1 MRVYS
6 YVIVVDQGSA
16 PNYDAPFVT
25 LAVCKPR
32 IRRSARVGDLVLA
45 FTGKALGPEP
55 HAVRWAG
62 VVSEKLTFAE
72 YWRDE
77 RFQRKKPGQSA
88 RPDNIYQPGPGGLVQ
103 VPNSTHDESNVERD
117 LKSEDVLV
125 FDRAWRFDGVI
136 ALVPRE
142 LDIRMDSRRGHRV
155 FDLSPAQAKKL
166 LSWLDREAPRWEP
179 PALARAQAGKRCSP
193 APKRRC

>member
-1 MRVYS
+1 MRVYT
-6 YVIVVDQGSA
+6 YVIVVDRGSA

-45 FTGKALGPEP
+45 FTGKSLGPEP

-62 VVSEKLTFAE
+62 VVSEKLSFAE

-77 RFQRKKPGQSA
+77 RFQGKKPGQSA
-88 RPDNIYQPGPGGLVQ
+88 APDNIYRPGPGGLVQ
-103 VPNSTHDESNVERD
+103 VPNSTHDQSNVARD
-117 LKSEDVLV
+117 LVGEDVLI
-125 FDRAWRFDGVI
+125 FDRAWRFDGVV
-136 ALVPRE
+136 ALLPRE
-142 LDIRMDSRRGHRV
+142 LGLRMDSRRGHRV
-155 FDLSPAQAKKL
+155 FDLSPAQAKRL
-166 LSWLDREAPRWEP
+166 LSWLDREAPPWKP
-179 PALARAQAGKRCSP
+179 PVLARVHAGKRCSP